1 MVYVPHQGQPV
12 ADALSRFLKEG
23 HARNDWLRAITEWA
37 DANPQYTT
45 SREPVELLPLLR
57 STDGGPCLLIKE
69 LDRARFMPIIK

>member
-1 MVYVPHQGQPV
+1 MVYVPTKDNRI